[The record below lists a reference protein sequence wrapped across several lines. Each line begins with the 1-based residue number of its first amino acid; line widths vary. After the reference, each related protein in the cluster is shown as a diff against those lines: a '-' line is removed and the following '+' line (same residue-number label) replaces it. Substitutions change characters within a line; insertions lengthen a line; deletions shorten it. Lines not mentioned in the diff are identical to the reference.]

1 MTASELMT
9 VAEFQSIPDPPGGR
23 YELHLGELVFVTFAR
38 PEHNDLEHR
47 LVDLLRPFARGR
59 GVVRMEYPFRV
70 MPEFDLRSADVA
82 FISHRRREQMAGDY
96 LAGAPELVIE
106 VLSPSNTRKE
116 MREKASLCLTHGAL
130 QFWEVDATERCVFI
144 SRSQGG
150 RTRAGLGETISL
162 SELFGAG
169 HVSVD
174 EIFAAPE
181 E

>member
-38 PEHNDLEHR
+38 PEHNDIEHS
-47 LVDLLRPFARGR
+47 LVQLLRPFARGL

-82 FISHRRREQMAGDY
+82 FISHSRREQMAGDY

-130 QFWEVDATERCVFI
+130 QFWEVDAAQRCVFV
-144 SRSQGG
+144 SSG
-150 RTRAGLGETISL
+150 RGTRLRAGSGGAIDLR
-162 SELFGAG
+162 ELFGAG
-169 HVSVD
+169 ELPVD
-174 EIFAAPE
+174 EIFAPAE
-181 E
+181 D